1 MQELCTGGDLGKVV
15 KKCKSDRT
23 SLDER
28 VIWKVLAQSIVALK
42 DCHRRKENGE
52 LKPILHRD
60 IKIGNH
66 FSKHREAYEFFMCS
80 FVLT

>member
-1 MQELCTGGDLGKVV
+1 MGKVV
-15 KKCKSDRT
+15 KKCKTDRT
-23 SLDER
+23 SLDEK

-60 IKIGNH
+60 IKIGNSTISIQH
-66 FSKHREAYEFFMCS
+66 INHSMYSQYLYVISM
-80 FVLT
+80 

>member
-1 MQELCTGGDLGKVV
+1 M

-23 SLDER
+23 SLDEK

-60 IKIGNH
+60 IKIGILSINMQDIKNCMY
-66 FSKHREAYEFFMCS
+66 S
-80 FVLT
+80 

>member
-52 LKPILHRD
+52 LK
-60 IKIGNH
+60 
-66 FSKHREAYEFFMCS
+66 Y
-80 FVLT
+80 